1 MVRSMTG
8 YGRGEAIVNDCHVV
22 VELKAVNH
30 RYQEV
35 VFRLPRVLTPLEERL
50 RRLVR
55 ERVLRGRVEGVLS
68 VGAGG
73 RRIQQ
78 VRVEPALAEAYY
90 RGIQELKGL
99 LQLNG
104 RVGLEH
110 LIALP
115 GVLSLEEEADVEAW
129 WPAAERAATLA
140 VDSLVAAKEAE
151 GVRLAED
158 IRRRIQHVGRLG
170 EEIAARAPVVVEEYR
185 TRLTRRLREWLEGG
199 VIDDNRL
206 AAEVAIFAERSDVT
220 EETVRL
226 RSHITQFLATME
238 GQGPVGRQLDFLLQ
252 EMLREVN
259 TVGAKAGDL
268 AIRRAVL
275 LAKGELE
282 RIREQV
288 QNIE

>member
-8 YGRGEAIVNDCHVV
+8 FGRGEAIVNDCHVV
-22 VELKAVNH
+22 VELKALNH

-35 VFRLPRVLTPLEERL
+35 VFRLPRALAPLEERL

-55 ERVLRGRVEGVLS
+55 ERVLRGRVEGTLS

-73 RRIQQ
+73 MKIQQ
-78 VRVEPALAEAYY
+78 VRVEPALAGAYY
-90 RGIQELKGL
+90 RAIRELQALLGL
-99 LQLNG
+99 DG

-110 LIALP
+110 LISLP
-115 GVLSLEEEADVEAW
+115 GVLSLEEGTDAEVW
-129 WPAAERAATLA
+129 WPAAERAAALA

-151 GVRLAED
+151 GERLAED
-158 IRRRIQHVGRLG
+158 IRWRIRQVERLG
-170 EEIAARAPVVVEEYR
+170 EEIAARAPAVVEEYR
-185 TRLTRRLREWLEGG
+185 ARLNRRLREWLEGG
-199 VIDDNRL
+199 AIDEDRL
-206 AAEVAIFAERSDVT
+206 AAEVAIFAERCDVT

-226 RSHITQFLATME
+226 RSHVAQFLATME

-268 AIRRAVL
+268 AVRRAVL

-288 QNIE
+288 QNLE